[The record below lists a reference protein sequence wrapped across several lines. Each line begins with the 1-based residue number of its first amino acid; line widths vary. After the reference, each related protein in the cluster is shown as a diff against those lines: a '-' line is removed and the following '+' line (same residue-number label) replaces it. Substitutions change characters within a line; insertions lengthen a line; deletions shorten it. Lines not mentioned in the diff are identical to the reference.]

1 MKSCLYLKEIFDK
14 CKFPNINKK
23 PDNYKKRLTGALLGR
38 FAGCTLGVLVEN
50 YPIDK
55 MREIARKSG
64 MPFPPV
70 EYWHEAE
77 NPDGIQ
83 YGIDKRIS
91 YTLGNI
97 DGVPVDDDVT
107 YTILNMILLKRFGK
121 NYTVD
126 DVGKLWFEILPY
138 ACTAE
143 ECALN
148 NLKNGVSAEEAAEG
162 NDFVEWIGAA
172 IRADAFGY
180 VCAGNP
186 EAAAKLCGGDAYLT
200 HRENGIYGEMFIA
213 ATIAA
218 AFVST
223 PIEAVKIGMKCIPE
237 GSALYKDLVWATS
250 YEDTLVDY
258 VHARRLLDERF
269 PDMHCVHVQNNMCAV
284 VFAIILGKGDYT
296 ETISQSV
303 AMGMD
308 NDCNAATVGS
318 IVGAYVGIDK
328 IPERWYK
335 PFGNE
340 VRTYLK
346 GYEHLNLDEVI
357 DDFVKLYEDVT
368 EN

>member
-1 MKSCLYLKEIFDK
+1 MKSSLYLKEIFNK
-14 CKFPNINKK
+14 CEFPAINKT
-23 PDNYKKRLTGALLGR
+23 PDDYKNRLTGALLGR

-50 YPIDK
+50 YPVEK
-55 MREIARKSG
+55 MREIAKKSG
-64 MPFPPV
+64 TPFPPT

-83 YGIDKRIS
+83 YGVDKRTS
-91 YTLGNI
+91 FTLGHI

-107 YTILNMILLKRFGK
+107 YTILNMILLKRYGK

-126 DVGKLWFEILPY
+126 DVGKLWLEILPY

-148 NLKNGVSAEEAAEG
+148 NLKNGVCAEKAAEG
-162 NDFVEWIGAA
+162 NDFIEWIGAA

-186 EAAAKLCGGDAYLT
+186 EAAAKLCVCDAYLS
-200 HRENGIYGEMFIA
+200 HRENGIYGEMFASA
-213 ATIAA
+213 AIAA
-218 AFVST
+218 AFITT
-223 PIEAVKIGMKCIPE
+223 PIEAIKIGMECIPKD
-237 GSALYKDLVWATS
+237 SALYKDLKWAIS

-258 VHARRLLDERF
+258 AHARKLLDERF
-269 PDMHCVHVQNNMCAV
+269 EGMHCVHVQNNMCAV
-284 VFAIILGKGDYT
+284 VFAVILGKGDYT
-296 ETISQSV
+296 KTISQSV

-328 IPERWYK
+328 VPEHWYK
-335 PFGNE
+335 PFNNK

-346 GYEHLNLDEVI
+346 GYENLKLTDVI
-357 DDFVKLYEDVT
+357 DDFVKLHE
-368 EN
+368 EFSK